1 MTKHG
6 TRISLALVVLMAGAT
21 PVAAQTVVLRC
32 GWIIDGQ
39 SDERVANVSVLVRD
53 GRIVEM
59 GSDVRVPSGARQ
71 VDLSESTC
79 LPGLIDLH
87 VHLHAGGMNRSSAVK
102 ALGGLKGAQ
111 ELLSW
116 GFTTLRVPGDDGA
129 YYFPIS
135 VRDAINRGDF
145 VGPRMLIAPHMISST
160 GGHGD
165 YNDLA
170 PDLETRAPGLVVDGP
185 DEMRYAIREQI
196 KHGAD
201 WIKLAAT
208 GGVMSAGDNPNVTA
222 YTDEELFAAVDETH
236 RHGKKITVHA
246 IGTAGIKAAVRA
258 GVDAVEHGILI
269 DEEGIAL
276 MKERGTWLVPTIYV
290 LNYVVE
296 EGPNVGYAEES
307 IAKGRA
313 LMVERD
319 RRIRAAFAAGVKV
332 AFGSDC
338 IFPFDQATRE
348 FAELVRLGLSPMQ
361 AIKAATI
368 NAATVLGLE
377 REIGTLEV
385 GKLADVVAVD
395 ANPLD
400 DIRSLENVSFVM
412 KGGVVVKRNG
422 QRTDA
427 AGGS

>member
-1 MTKHG
+1 MIKG
-6 TRISLALVVLMAGAT
+6 NVFFSLVLVALVAGAT

-39 SDERVANVSVLVRD
+39 SNERVANVSVLVRD

-71 VDLSESTC
+71 VDLSGSTC

-87 VHLHAGGMNRSSAVK
+87 VHLHAGGMNRSSAAK

-170 PDLETRAPGLVVDGP
+170 PDLKTQAPGLVVDGP

-276 MKERGTWLVPTIYV
+276 MKERGTWLIPTIYV

-307 IAKGRA
+307 VAKGRA
-313 LMVERD
+313 LMLQRD
-319 RRIRAAFAAGVKV
+319 QRIRAAFAAGVKV

-348 FAELVRLGLSPMQ
+348 FAELVRLGLTPMQ

-368 NAATVLGLE
+368 NAARVLGLE

-400 DIRSLENVSFVM
+400 DVRALENVSFVM

-422 QRTDA
+422 
-427 AGGS
+427 S